1 MKSKIGNAKIL
12 SRKKG
17 KFRSQERAFSE
28 KTFGQNVARK
38 VAYSGQQIY
47 CG

>member
-1 MKSKIGNAKIL
+1 MKSKIGNAKIS

-17 KFRSQERAFSE
+17 KFRSWGRVFSE
-28 KTFGQNVARK
+28 KTFAQNVARK